1 MADKKPNIRFKGF
14 EEEWENKPFS
24 DTYKSAAEGGTPS
37 TSVKDYYVDGS
48 IPFVKIEDTE
58 QKYIHDTTSH
68 ITEKGMN
75 NSSAWLIPRDS
86 IIFTNGATIGNV
98 AINKV
103 PVTTKQGILGI
114 IQDATKFDLEY
125 LYYALLTDKFQAEVE
140 KRQSKGTFATIILR
154 NLDKID
160 VPHTSLTE
168 QQKIG
173 EFFKQLDE
181 LIEAKEQ
188 ELEKLRQIKLALL
201 DKMFPSDNQDN
212 TDGWGLV
219 GNSLIYNMLQYN
231 SQLVVT
237 SPAPNTPTIRFRSFT
252 EPWEKKRIEE
262 IIRCPLDYGLNA
274 ASTKYDGKRKY
285 LRITDID
292 DSLRV
297 FNYNDL
303 TSPNLSYISENYRLQ
318 SGDIVFARTGASVGK
333 TYLYNKRDEEVYFAG
348 FLIRARIKDTYS
360 PYFVFTS
367 TLTDNYSKFIKITS
381 QRTGQP
387 EVNAQEYESYS
398 LFIPKSYD
406 EQCKIGNFFRSQDEA
421 IANSQLQINKLK
433 TIKQACLSQMFA

>member
-1 MADKKPNIRFKGF
+1 MAEKKPNIRFKGF
-14 EEEWENKPFS
+14 EEEWEDKPFA
-24 DTYKSAAEGGTPS
+24 DAYKSAAEGGTPS
-37 TSVKDYYVDGS
+37 TSVKDYYVGGS

-58 QKYIHDTTSH
+58 QKYIHDTASH

-75 NSSAWLIPRDS
+75 NSSAWLIPSNS

-103 PVTTKQGILGI
+103 PVTTKQGILGV
-114 IQDATKFDLEY
+114 IQDTSKFELEY
-125 LYYALLTDKFQAEVE
+125 LYYALLTDEFQTEVE

-160 VPHTSLTE
+160 IPHTSLPE
-168 QQKIG
+168 QRKIG

-181 LIEAKEQ
+181 LIGAKEQ

-201 DKMFPSDNQDN
+201 DKMFPSDNQEN
-212 TDGWGLV
+212 INGG
-219 GNSLIYNMLQYN
+219 GKSLIYKMLKSN
-231 SQLVVT
+231 SQLVVS
-237 SPAPNTPTIRFRSFT
+237 SPAPNTPTIRFRGFT
-252 EPWEKKRIEE
+252 EPWGKKRIEE
-262 IIRCPLDYGLNA
+262 IVRCPLDYGLNA

-292 DSLRV
+292 DSMRT
-297 FNYNDL
+297 FNYSDL
-303 TSPNLSYISENYRLQ
+303 TSPNLNNISDNYKLQ
-318 SGDIVFARTGASVGK
+318 NGDIVFARTGASVGK
-333 TYLYNKRDEEVYFAG
+333 TYLYDKCDGEVYFAG
-348 FLIRARIKDTYS
+348 FLIRARIKDMYS

-367 TLTDNYSKFIKITS
+367 TLTDDFSKFIKITS

-387 EVNAQEYESYS
+387 GVNAQEYESYS
-398 LFIPKSYD
+398 LYIPGSYD
-406 EQCKIGNFFRSQDEA
+406 EQCKIGDFFRSQDEA